1 MSLLKVDD
9 IHTYYGKSYIL
20 QGVSLEVERAR
31 LVALL
36 GRNGVGKSTLIRSIC
51 GLTPPRQGIILVKG
65 QNVVGQSPYRISGM
79 GIRLIPQ
86 GRRIFPSL
94 TVGENLRVALRP
106 QGSTGWT
113 IERVLGTFPRL
124 AERIQNRAG
133 KLSGGEQQMLATARA
148 LVGNPEILLMDEP
161 SEGLAP
167 LVIANLG
174 RVIAQLKQDGLS
186 VLLVEQNLTF
196 ALELAEHVY
205 VMSKGRVVY
214 DASSAEV
221 SNNTEVKARYLGV

>member
-1 MSLLKVDD
+1 MSLLKVDN

-20 QGVSLEVERAR
+20 QGVSLEVERGG

-51 GLTPPRQGIILVKG
+51 GLTPPREGMILVRG
-65 QNVVGQSPYRISGM
+65 QNIVGQSPYRISGL
-79 GIRLIPQ
+79 GIRLVPQ

-94 TVGENLRVALRP
+94 SVEENLRVAL
-106 QGSTGWT
+106 QSKGNTSWT
-113 IERVLGTFPRL
+113 IERVLETFPRL
-124 AERIQNRAG
+124 AERMQIRAG
-133 KLSGGEQQMLATARA
+133 KLSGGEQQMLATGRA

-167 LVIANLG
+167 LVVAELA
-174 RVIAQLKQDGLS
+174 RVTAQLKQDGLS

-196 ALELAEHVY
+196 ALELAEHIY
-205 VMSKGRVVY
+205 LMSKGRIVY
-214 DASSAEV
+214 DAPPAEL
-221 SNNTEVKARYLGV
+221 SNNIEVKARYLGV

>member
-1 MSLLKVDD
+1 MSLLKVDN

-20 QGVSLEVERAR
+20 QGVSLEVEQGG

-51 GLTPPRQGIILVKG
+51 GLTPPRQGMILVKG
-65 QNVVGQSPYRISGM
+65 QNIVGQSSYRISGL
-79 GIRLIPQ
+79 GIRLVPQ

-94 TVGENLRVALRP
+94 TVEENLRVALQSR
-106 QGSTGWT
+106 GITGWT
-113 IERVLGTFPRL
+113 IERVLETFPRL
-124 AERIQNRAG
+124 AERMQVRAG
-133 KLSGGEQQMLATARA
+133 KLSGGEQQMLATGRA

-167 LVIANLG
+167 LVVAELG
-174 RVIAQLKQDGLS
+174 RVIVRLKQDGLS

-205 VMSKGRVVY
+205 VMSKGRIVY
-214 DASSAEV
+214 DASPLEL

>member
-86 GRRIFPSL
+86 GRRVFPSL

>member
-86 GRRIFPSL
+86 GRRVFPSL

-113 IERVLGTFPRL
+113 IDRVLETFPRL

>member
-65 QNVVGQSPYRISGM
+65 QNVVGQSPYHISGM

-167 LVIANLG
+167 LVIADLG

-205 VMSKGRVVY
+205 VMSKGRIVY
-214 DASSAEV
+214 DASPAEV

>member
-20 QGVSLEVERAR
+20 QGVSLEVERGR

-65 QNVVGQSPYRISGM
+65 QNVVGKSPYRISGM
-79 GIRLIPQ
+79 GIRLVPQ

-94 TVGENLRVALRP
+94 TVGENLQVALEP
-106 QGSTGWT
+106 KGSTGWT

-124 AERIQNRAG
+124 AERIQTRAG

-148 LVGNPEILLMDEP
+148 LVGNPELLLMDEP

-167 LVIANLG
+167 LVMENLG

-205 VMSKGRVVY
+205 VMSKGRIVY
-214 DASSAEV
+214 DASPAEV

>member
-20 QGVSLEVERAR
+20 QGVSLEVERGR

-167 LVIANLG
+167 LVMADLG

-205 VMSKGRVVY
+205 VMSKGHIVY
-214 DASSAEV
+214 DASPAEV